1 MNITG
6 NMSQERQ
13 TKLESEP
20 KQSVKPMLQKPML
33 QKKTGH
39 ISCIRSGRPLLGR
52 GHVTCLINHG

>member
-20 KQSVKPMLQKPML
+20 KQSVKPMLQK
-33 QKKTGH
+33 KTGH

-52 GHVTCLINHG
+52 GHITSLINHG

>member
-20 KQSVKPMLQKPML
+20 KQSVKPMLQKK
-33 QKKTGH
+33 QG
-39 ISCIRSGRPLLGR
+39 ISVASVPVD
-52 GHVTCLINHG
+52 HY